1 MAVRFD
7 VGMTMNSVN
16 ASLIND
22 DVVEGDE
29 EFVLTLNVS
38 LFDGR
43 ISPGDRNTTVG
54 VITDTTSK

>member
-1 MAVRFD
+1 MS
-7 VGMTMNSVN
+7 SVN
-16 ASLIND
+16 VSLIND

-43 ISPGDRNTTVG
+43 ISPVDQYTSIG
-54 VITDTTSK
+54 VITDTTSKQQGSHM